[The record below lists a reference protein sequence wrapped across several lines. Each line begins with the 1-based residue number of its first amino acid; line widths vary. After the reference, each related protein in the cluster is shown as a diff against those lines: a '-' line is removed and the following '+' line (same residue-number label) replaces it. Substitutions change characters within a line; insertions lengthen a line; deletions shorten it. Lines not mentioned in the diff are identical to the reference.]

1 MVTIDLPELLIKSA
15 LMRIPILCGVLL
27 AASLCPGDTIR
38 LKNGRTIVA
47 DNATD
52 DGKTVQYSVGDD
64 TYSISK
70 SLVDRID
77 TGGVPGVSH
86 HDDAISDVAMPTES
100 VRGEEQVFGKIIR
113 DGRVDIDALYAI
125 EKIGSPEIA
134 AAAYFTAGKYE
145 AGSP

>member
-1 MVTIDLPELLIKSA
+1 LVTIDRAELLIISA
-15 LMRIPILCGVLL
+15 FMRTSLCCGVLL
-27 AASLCPGDTIR
+27 LATVCAGDTIR
-38 LKNGRTIVA
+38 LKNGRSILA
-47 DNATD
+47 DSVTD
-52 DGKTVQYSVGDD
+52 NGKTVQYAIGED

-70 SLVDRID
+70 NLVDRID

-134 AAAYFTAGKYE
+134 AAAYFTA
-145 AGSP
+145 